1 MSSGGGSVA
10 VQFANGAKIGGNLLP
25 SENSTY
31 SLGSADKRWK
41 DLFIS
46 GDTIDIG
53 GTQLKIVDS
62 ALRVEDESNNDASI
76 AVENLSASNVILSGG
91 RDLADI
97 FSTGGTSIVTVTSTP
112 HTPSA
117 VNSVLL
123 VDDDTIGGAAVVI
136 LPAATGNSG
145 IEFTVKKL
153 GNTGTVSVSGRVGDT
168 VDGQTVQSIGTKFD
182 SIKVITNGSDWYVI
196 SDNVTSA
203 LQLE

>member
-1 MSSGGGSVA
+1 QIDKDKEQFKAVIINEAADLQETSETDNTNNYVNKVKKNKSQLNESILKNELENTINNKFTAEISSLKRLIEMSSGGGSVA

-53 GTQLKIVDS
+53 GTQLKIVDN

-76 AVENLSASNVILSGG
+76 AVQNLSASNVILSGG

-97 FSTGGTSIVTVTSTP
+97 FSTSGTSIVTVTSTP

-123 VDDDTIGGAAVVI
+123 VDDDT
-136 LPAATGNSG
+136 
-145 IEFTVKKL
+145 
-153 GNTGTVSVSGRVGDT
+153 
-168 VDGQTVQSIGTKFD
+168 
-182 SIKVITNGSDWYVI
+182 
-196 SDNVTSA
+196 
-203 LQLE
+203 